1 MIWQGRQVF
10 ERLLA
15 RIEDVRLQ
23 QALRASYVEIERLAL
38 TDPLTGCAN
47 RLYMEQ
53 WCLTTFAEQQKQPL
67 SYTLLLVDIDHFK
80 EINDRYGHQVGDRVL
95 QHVTA
100 TMSHAIEEHDF
111 IARYGGDEFMIVLMG
126 RDPFEAMAKAE
137 QLRLLVAG
145 LSHETMGTL
154 FSVTISIGMLSVEGP
169 SLYPARQASWASQS
183 SWERAEV
190 TGVEM
195 QKLASYMQRL
205 DGALYEAKQGGRNR
219 IVATHA

>member
-10 ERLLA
+10 ERLLT

-53 WCLTTFAEQQKQPL
+53 WCLTRFAEQQKQPL
-67 SYTLLLVDIDHFK
+67 SYTLLLIDIDHFK

-100 TMSHAIEEHDF
+100 TLGHALEEHDF
-111 IARYGGDEFMIVLMG
+111 IARYGGDEFMIVLTG
-126 RDPFEAMAKAE
+126 LDPFEAMAKAE

-154 FSVTISIGMLSVEGP
+154 FSVTISIGMLSAEGA
-169 SLYPARQASWASQS
+169 SLRHAQDASWGSQTA
-183 SWERAEV
+183 WERAEV

-195 QKLASYMQRL
+195 QKLALYMQRL